1 MICERCGEE
10 VYFLFGRVRQEE
22 HYLLCWDCIVLLK
35 EKEEN
40 GK

>member
-10 VYFLFGRVRQEE
+10 VYFLFGRDIDGE

-35 EKEEN
+35 EKEE
-40 GK
+40 